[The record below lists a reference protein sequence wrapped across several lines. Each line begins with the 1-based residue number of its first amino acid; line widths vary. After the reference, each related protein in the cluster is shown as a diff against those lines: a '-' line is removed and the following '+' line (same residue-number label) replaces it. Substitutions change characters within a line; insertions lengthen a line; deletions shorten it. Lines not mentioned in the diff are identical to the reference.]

1 MNRRVTQITG
11 HSVLLS
17 EIARVPPSRVPHCV
31 QPVEIPVPRISHVDH
46 FPVRGLQGSIYP
58 LLNICLFQQ
67 IVSFSDMAPLI
78 FIKSGFFCFVLF
90 FCCGV
95 DPEF

>member
-1 MNRRVTQITG
+1 MNRRVTQIIG
-11 HSVLLS
+11 HLVLLGGCQG
-17 EIARVPPSRVPHCV
+17 PHCV